1 MHNGSF
7 RKKSPDNK
15 NFFRTLVFLHRQSGL
30 KKFQNISNKI
40 NKINQKL
47 QYTAMDKNT
56 DITYTAQLGIF
67 VRGIFPNFASFVVSI
82 TIKTLQREKYTDSK
96 SMDLKKYFL

>member
-1 MHNGSF
+1 
-7 RKKSPDNK
+7 
-15 NFFRTLVFLHRQSGL
+15 
-30 KKFQNISNKI
+30 
-40 NKINQKL
+40 
-47 QYTAMDKNT
+47 MDKNT